1 MRTYYQPEIF
11 NNIMDGIDR
20 KRNIIATY
28 YLKDRKEG
36 VEFMDHMS
44 LLQSLALE
52 SSTGTWE
59 KVAEDTEEVRETLS
73 CKLVGYFQIPNE
85 DKYVAEAV
93 IQYAMNIDAWVEN
106 VPMML
111 LSIAGN
117 AFAYSQFLR
126 LLDVSIP
133 DDLLVKFKGPKFG
146 IHGLRELIGIKERRP
161 LSLHIIKP
169 KMGMTP
175 KQVGEQCYQTA
186 IGGVDMMK
194 DDEMTSDVYNSKFTD
209 RIKYVREALEKARE
223 VTGKM
228 PIYLCSITDEA
239 NKVHDKARKLVE
251 IGGNGILITYSQGLS
266 SFKEITED
274 PAITVP
280 VMMHGSHMIAG
291 MHHIS
296 WPVFGKLCRLCGAD
310 LMLTPT
316 IYSSIPMVSHE
327 EGLRTAQV
335 KLAPWG
341 HIKPTAPMPCAG
353 VYPGTAPIL
362 VGEYGPDIVIPA
374 GGGMLG
380 HPDGYTAGAKSWQQA
395 IRGSMDTETDEEF
408 IAFARRPENKELK
421 RALEKWGMPK
431 RPSSHWLRA
440 SEALRPH
447 AMKMD

>member
-11 NNIMDGIDR
+11 NNTMDGIDR

-93 IQYAMNIDAWVEN
+93 VQYAMSIDAWVEN

-133 DDLLVKFKGPKFG
+133 DDLLAKFKGPKYG

-186 IGGVDMMK
+186 MGGVDMMK
-194 DDEMTSDVYNSKFTD
+194 DDEMTSDVYNSNQ
-209 RIKYVREALEKARE
+209 ICARSFGE
-223 VTGKM
+223 
-228 PIYLCSITDEA
+228 
-239 NKVHDKARKLVE
+239 
-251 IGGNGILITYSQGLS
+251 SQGSDGQDAHL
-266 SFKEITED
+266 
-274 PAITVP
+274 P
-280 VMMHGSHMIAG
+280 VL
-291 MHHIS
+291 HH
-296 WPVFGKLCRLCGAD
+296 R
-310 LMLTPT
+310 
-316 IYSSIPMVSHE
+316 
-327 EGLRTAQV
+327 
-335 KLAPWG
+335 
-341 HIKPTAPMPCAG
+341 
-353 VYPGTAPIL
+353 
-362 VGEYGPDIVIPA
+362 
-374 GGGMLG
+374 
-380 HPDGYTAGAKSWQQA
+380 
-395 IRGSMDTETDEEF
+395 
-408 IAFARRPENKELK
+408 
-421 RALEKWGMPK
+421 
-431 RPSSHWLRA
+431 
-440 SEALRPH
+440 
-447 AMKMD
+447 